1 MNEVA
6 HACIARSSGQLAGD
20 FEIDPVQMLDIAS
33 GRPDAI
39 DDAFCIDKSSVG
51 KRSVVINDRLARMAG
66 GAPDD
71 IGGSIAEK
79 GGECP
84 CNAAASSHN
93 QNRGIL
99 SRHGAAL

>member
-1 MNEVA
+1 
-6 HACIARSSGQLAGD
+6 
-20 FEIDPVQMLDIAS
+20 MLDIAS

-39 DDAFCIDKSSVG
+39 DHAFCIDKDRKG
-51 KRSVVINDRLARMAG
+51 KGSVVINDRLARMAG

-93 QNRGIL
+93 QYRGIL

>member
-20 FEIDPVQMLDIAS
+20 LDIDPVQMLDTAS

-39 DDAFCIDKSSVG
+39 DHAFCIDKDRKG
-51 KRSVVINDRLARMAG
+51 KGSVVINDRLARMAG
-66 GAPDD
+66 EAPDD

-93 QNRGIL
+93 QYRGIL

>member
-6 HACIARSSGQLAGD
+6 HACIARSSSQLAGD
-20 FEIDPVQMLDIAS
+20 FDIDPVQMLDTAS

-39 DDAFCIDKSSVG
+39 DDAFCIDKGRVG
-51 KRSVVINDRLARMAG
+51 MGSVVINDRLARMAG

-84 CNAAASSHN
+84 CNAAASSQN
-93 QNRGIL
+93 QYRGIL